1 MTSLHVGDT
10 RAAEAV
16 IDDAAMQRLR
26 EHVRGSVIRP
36 GDDGYDDARKIWN
49 GMIDRRPGLIVR
61 CAGVSDVID
70 AVNFARATIC
80 RSPCVAAATARPAT
94 RCATA
99 AW

>member
-10 RAAEAV
+10 RAAEGV
-16 IDDAAMQRLR
+16 IDEAAMQRLR

-61 CAGVSDVID
+61 CAGVSDLAGRRRI
-70 AVNFARATIC
+70 ART
-80 RSPCVAAATARPAT
+80 SD
-94 RCATA
+94 CATSPPWPA
-99 AW
+99 PASPTRLPKR